1 MSTIEMKK
9 KAINSS
15 INAQMKAL
23 SNNITLN
30 KDHGPALKN
39 LLGDGNVDEILRY
52 LNSDKVTL
60 TPKGHNR
67 FSNAIQ
73 MWSHKPIHTK
83 IEVNSQEET
92 FKDGCLGGETY
103 RIIPMIEEY
112 RGTVF
117 DSIVQEKALILKEER
132 PNHNLSKVCTIFS
145 IPNKLTLTYIE
156 LKGTSFFKKI
166 FGTFPYAVA
175 PTLEESFKLMLEWQ
189 WAYKYCENT
198 EPVARI
204 CNEFLL
210 AVGLDVDDQDTNP
223 VVRSL
228 MALPDMY
235 VAQYLKGDDIYTSPQ
250 APEPPLEFLLWAC
263 EKGMFTYK
271 RNSGNDIYETC
282 LKIKILQKK
291 LLEI

>member
-1 MSTIEMKK
+1 MSTVETKR
-9 KAINSS
+9 KAILTS
-15 INAQMKAL
+15 IKNQMQAL
-23 SNNITLN
+23 SVNIALN

-39 LLGDGNVDEILRY
+39 FLEGGNIDAIIAY

-60 TPKGHNR
+60 TPKDHNR

-73 MWSHKPIHTK
+73 MWSHKPIDTE
-83 IEVNSQEET
+83 IEKNSQEET

-112 RGTVF
+112 RGTIF
-117 DSIVQEKALILKEER
+117 DAIVEEKALMLQKDR
-132 PNHNLSKVCTIFS
+132 PNDNLSKVSSIFS
-145 IPNKLTLTYIE
+145 IPDKLTLTYIE
-156 LKGTSFFKKI
+156 LKSGSFFKKI

-189 WAYKYCENT
+189 WAYKYCGNT
-198 EPVARI
+198 EPVAKI

-235 VAQYLKGDDIYTSPQ
+235 VAQYLKGHDIYTSPQ

-263 EKGMFTYK
+263 EKGMFDYK
-271 RNSGNDIYETC
+271 RNSGDDIYETC